1 MVEFAA
7 LIPQVGLDLAELANR
22 ARVAESCGYRSVW
35 LIDHLCAQPRIETP
49 IFEAWTAA
57 TVLAERTERIRIG
70 HLVLCNSFRHP
81 ALLAKMAATLDHVS
95 GGRLELGLGWGSVAE
110 ELRAFGIGDEP
121 PATRSARLRET
132 LEILP
137 QLFTG
142 EPVDYQGRFY
152 TLRGAMCRPRPL
164 QDPLP
169 IFLGGAGPKLTMPL
183 VAKHAHWWNCV
194 ASGVDRIAELIPLA
208 GSARISVQHPIA
220 VLDPVRDGEAERA
233 RALRRFAGWGSALVG
248 TPDEIAEEL
257 VKEVAMGAE
266 LFIFAFSGGGT
277 PDALEQFMRDVAPR
291 VRSAAP
297 SSRTRVS

>member
-7 LIPQVGLDLAELANR
+7 LIPQVGLDCAELANR

-35 LIDHLCAQPRIETP
+35 LIDHLMAQPRTDIP
-49 IFEAWTAA
+49 ILEAWTTA
-57 TVLAERTERIRIG
+57 TVLAERTERIRLG

-81 ALLAKMAATLDHVS
+81 ALLAKMAATLDQVS

-110 ELRAFGIGDEP
+110 ELTAFGIGDEP

-137 QLFTG
+137 RLFTG
-142 EPVDYQGRFY
+142 EPVDYDGRFH
-152 TLRGAMCRPRPL
+152 TLRGAVCRPRPV

-194 ASGVDRIAELIPLA
+194 AGGVDRLAELIPMA

-220 VLDPVRDGEAERA
+220 VLDPARDVKEERA

-248 TPDEIAEEL
+248 TPEEVAEEL
-257 VKEVAMGAE
+257 LKEVAMGVE

-277 PDALEQFMRDVAPR
+277 PEALEQFMRDVAPR
-291 VRSAAP
+291 VRSGSAGG
-297 SSRTRVS
+297 